1 MKIKTIILK
10 NFRAYK
16 GEHRISLGDLTV
28 FIGKNDIGKSS
39 VLEALD
45 IFLNEKSGVVK
56 FEKEDLNKTAQQEG
70 DAEVIIGC
78 VFSDF
83 NDEVIIDATNKTKL
97 SDEYLLNIDGDLE
110 VIRKVNATKS
120 PTFIVANHPA
130 NDEFVATLLEK
141 KIKDLQERV
150 TANDLTVDDKRVAA
164 QCREAI
170 RSSYAE
176 LSFNKKEIAVDGEGT
191 KQIWEQLEKH
201 MPLFALFQ
209 SDRQNKDG
217 DAEIQDPM
225 KIAIKEILKR
235 EDVQGKLQSIASI
248 VDTISGEIAQ
258 LTLEKLN
265 EMNPEIAKHLKPI
278 IPTADEL
285 KWEKAF
291 GDISIESDDGVPLN
305 KRGSG
310 VRRLVLLNFFRA
322 QAERRQKEKGLPS
335 IIYAIEEPE
344 TSQHPD
350 HQKKLISA
358 FIDLSKIDNT
368 QIILT
373 THSPAIAQLLPINSL
388 RLIENNVGVMSVFS
402 ESDDMLLK
410 VTSGLGVLPTL
421 SKLVICVE
429 GENDKKFLLAIN
441 QKIPEL
447 KLILDLEHKNISII
461 PMKGSNL
468 KAWIENYYL
477 EHSNVVEFH
486 LYDKDADSK
495 YIGSVEKVN
504 KRGDGSSARLTI
516 KSEMENYINPDIIN
530 TEDRFSNLALIYN
543 ESWDTLNVPKEI
555 IKINTSLKEDVVK
568 QILNGKCS
576 AKITKQDLEIV
587 NAWEEVEDWF
597 KEMAEVFK
605 KLDK

>member
-1 MKIKTIILK
+1 MKIKTLILK

-16 GEHRISLGDLTV
+16 GEHRISLGDLNV

-39 VLEALD
+39 ILEALD

-56 FEKEDLNKTAQQEG
+56 FEKEDLNKVAQQDG
-70 DAEVIIGC
+70 DTEVIIGC
-78 VFSDF
+78 VFTDF
-83 NDEVIIDATNKTKL
+83 VDEVVIDSTNKTKL
-97 SDEYLLNIDGDLE
+97 SAEYLLNDDGDLE
-110 VIRKVNATKS
+110 VIRKVNAAKS
-120 PTFIVANHPA
+120 PTFIAASHPS
-130 NDEFVATLLEK
+130 NDEFVSTLLEK
-141 KIKDLQERV
+141 KIKDLQEKV
-150 TANDLTVDDKRVAA
+150 TTGGLPVADRRIAA

-170 RSSYAE
+170 RGSYPTLAFE
-176 LSFNKKEIAVDGEGT
+176 KKEVPVDGEGA

-235 EDVQGKLQSIASI
+235 EDVQEKLQSIASI

-322 QAERRQKEKGLPS
+322 QAERRQKEKSLPS

-350 HQKKLISA
+350 HQKKLIRA
-358 FIDLSKIDNT
+358 FIDLAGMANT

-373 THSPAIAQLLPINSL
+373 THSPAIAQLLPVDSL
-388 RLIENNVGVMSVFS
+388 RLIENNEGVMSIFS
-402 ESDDMLLK
+402 GSDDILLK
-410 VTSGLGVLPTL
+410 ITSTLGVLPTL

-429 GENDKKFLLAIN
+429 GENDKNFLLAIN
-441 QKIPEL
+441 QKIYEL
-447 KLILDLEHKNISII
+447 KSILDLEHKNISVI

-495 YIGSVEKVN
+495 YKDSVDKVN
-504 KRGDGSSARLTI
+504 KRTDGSSARLTT
-516 KSEMENYINPDIIN
+516 KVEMENYINPSIIN
-530 TEDRFSNLALIYN
+530 TENCFSGVALNYDGG
-543 ESWDTLNVPKEI
+543 WDTLDVSKEI
-555 IKINTSLKEDVVK
+555 VRTNSALKEDVIK

-576 AKITKQDLEIV
+576 QKITKQDFEAI
-587 NAWEEVEDWF
+587 NAWEEVEGWF
-597 KEMAEVFK
+597 KEMAEVFS